1 MNTFYSNI
9 FTSISPFSHE
19 RINLGLLL
27 FQESGKSLVKFSPEK
42 LSFIKQ
48 LLPEDSFKLLKL
60 QLKTFE
66 NLTYSKNEYDL
77 GFNRFSTSYIQYIS
91 DYTNNLIS
99 LTPPKQIDVEVNE
112 VVFKKLY
119 EQFVFKPEISGL
131 PLKKKSSII
140 LTEAKNSFIPKVKER
155 VNVDYQL
162 KASEFDFMV
171 FNLQVDLIGKND
183 VPVLTQFVDFQG
195 GSESIKRRIN
205 DYVSII
211 KPFEII
217 EEGKV
222 GKYFIIGQE
231 PNKELGKQHSIWEN
245 LMASPLISKS
255 IVQIVHPEELDE
267 VQEYFEKHDVKPF
280 EPIKN

>member
-27 FQESGKSLVKFSPEK
+27 FQESGKSIVKFSSEK

-48 LLPEDSFKLLKL
+48 LLPEDSFKLLKI

-66 NLTYSKNEYDL
+66 NLTGSKNEFELNY
-77 GFNRFSTSYIQYIS
+77 NQFSSSYIQYIS

-119 EQFVFKPEISGL
+119 EQFVFKSEISGL
-131 PLKKKSSII
+131 KLKIRPSI
-140 LTEAKNSFIPKVKER
+140 LAEAKNSFIPKVKER

-195 GSESIKRRIN
+195 AFESIKRRIN

-211 KPFEII
+211 KPFEIN

-231 PNKELGKQHSIWEN
+231 PNKELGKQHSIWKN
-245 LMASPLISKS
+245 LMVSPLISKS
-255 IVQIVHPEELDE
+255 IVQVVHPNELDE

>member
-27 FQESGKSLVKFSPEK
+27 FQESGKSIVKFSPEK
-42 LSFIKQ
+42 ISVIKQ
-48 LLPEDSFKLLKL
+48 LLPEDSFKLLKI

-66 NLTYSKNEYDL
+66 NLMDSKNEFEL
-77 GFNRFSTSYIQYIS
+77 NFNQFSSSYIQYIS

-119 EQFVFKPEISGL
+119 EQFVFKSEISGL
-131 PLKKKSSII
+131 PLKIRPSI
-140 LTEAKNSFIPKVKER
+140 LAEAKNNFIPKVKER

-183 VPVLTQFVDFQG
+183 VPVLTQFVDFQS
-195 GSESIKRRIN
+195 GSQSIKHRIN

-211 KPFEII
+211 KPFEIN
-217 EEGKV
+217 EGNV
-222 GKYFIIGQE
+222 GKYFIVGQE
-231 PNKELGKQHSIWEN
+231 PKKDLSKQHMIWKN
-245 LMASPLISKS
+245 LLASPLISKS
-255 IVQIVHPEELDE
+255 IVQIVHPDELDE